1 MELPS
6 PDRWRRIATLFAEA
20 VDVPPSERTAFLEDR
35 IEDASLR
42 AELARLLLA
51 HDRADGF
58 LDELDTGRA
67 AGLIREAEDGVEPGE
82 SIGPYRV
89 VRRLGH
95 GGMGVVWLAHD
106 PRLDR
111 RVALKLLPAHRST
124 DDAARRSLTEEAKAA
139 SALDHPH
146 IATIYDIGDAP
157 DGRVFIAMAFYEG
170 ESLRDRLERGRLSV
184 EETLAVATPLADAL
198 AAAHAAGIVHRD
210 VKPGNVIL
218 TPSGGVKLVDFGVA
232 KLPAT
237 PAPTSP
243 MAGTPPYMSPEQVRG
258 EEVDGR
264 ADIWSL
270 GVVLYEMLSG
280 RRPFG
285 GADEAALLRAIQKE
299 NPTEIRRLSPEVPA
313 PLARIV
319 ERCLARSPSARF
331 ASASELRDALRAMS
345 GTGTARRRRR
355 LRGAALALA
364 LTVGLAAGVR
374 LLVGGGATV
383 PPSTFSGSTADV
395 APGVAAAG
403 PTRLAVLP
411 FANLGTDPQDEYFA
425 EGLTDELISRL
436 AGLSQLRVIARTS
449 VLRYQGT
456 DRSIPAI
463 AAELGVARVLEGGI
477 RRVDDR
483 VRITVQLVD
492 ASTQEAVWSEAY
504 DAELEDVL
512 GVQRDIA
519 ERVAAALELR
529 LEPGDRQTL
538 AGTDAVDPDAYLL
551 YLRGR
556 HFLNRRTEQT
566 LHQAVESFQDAIRR
580 DTSFAAAYASLAQA
594 YMHLG
599 NYGFAR
605 AEQVFPQARR
615 AAERALGLP
624 GAPAEAHAVLAL
636 LYVAERDF
644 ASAEQAFL
652 RALDLRPNDATARH
666 LYGFFLGIRDRTA
679 EALREVR
686 FAQELDPLA
695 LPITSSLARL
705 LTYAEETGE
714 AFEQLDAAIR
724 LEPAYP
730 WTWFGLALAHTQR
743 NAHDE
748 AIRTAERALELAP
761 GQPRVRATVVALRAR
776 AGDDAPARQLLSELE
791 AAPDSDAYAYELALI
806 HAALND
812 PDRAF
817 ARLSRTRWSSET
829 LFSLRTDPLL
839 ATLRSDRRY
848 ARLLRTLGMEI

>member
-1 MELPS
+1 LELPS

-20 VDVPPSERTAFLEDR
+20 VDVPPAERTAFLENR

-67 AGLIREAEDGVEPGE
+67 ATLIREADDGIEPGE

-89 VRRLGH
+89 VRRLGR

-111 RVALKLLPAHRST
+111 AVALKLLPAHRST
-124 DDAARRSLTEEAKAA
+124 DDAARLSLTEEAKAA

-146 IATIYDIGDAP
+146 IAGIYDIGDAP
-157 DGRVFIAMAFYEG
+157 DGRVFIAMAFCEG
-170 ESLRDRLERGRLSV
+170 ESLRDRLQRGRLSV
-184 EETLAVATPLADAL
+184 AETLAVATPLADAL

-218 TPSGGVKLVDFGVA
+218 TPSGGVKLLDFGVA
-232 KLPAT
+232 VLPAT
-237 PAPTSP
+237 RAAASP
-243 MAGTPPYMSPEQVRG
+243 MAGTPPYMSPEQCRG

-285 GADEAALLRAIQKE
+285 GADEAALLRAIQSE
-299 NPTEIRRLSPEVPA
+299 SPPELRRLRPEIGA

-319 ERCLARSPSARF
+319 ERCLARSPAARF
-331 ASASELRDALRAMS
+331 ASASELGDALRAVS
-345 GTGTARRRRR
+345 GTRTARRSRQ
-355 LRGAALALA
+355 LRSATLALA
-364 LTVGLAAGVR
+364 LTVGLAAGVW
-374 LLVGGGATV
+374 LLVGGGAF
-383 PPSTFSGSTADV
+383 PASSSNGATAAF
-395 APGVAAAG
+395 APGAPTAG

-411 FANLGTDPQDEYFA
+411 FANLGADPQDEYFA
-425 EGLTDELISRL
+425 EGLTDEMISRL
-436 AGLSQLRVIARTS
+436 AGLRQLRVIARTS
-449 VLRYQGT
+449 VLRYRGT

-463 AAELGVARVLEGGI
+463 AAELGVSRVLEGGI
-477 RRVDDR
+477 RRVGDR

-492 ASTQEAVWSEAY
+492 ASTQEAIWSDVY
-504 DAELEDVL
+504 DADLGDVL

-519 ERVAAALELR
+519 ERVAASLQLS

-538 AGTDAVDPDAYLL
+538 AGTGSVDPDAYIL

-556 HFLNRRTEQT
+556 HFLNRRTEQP
-566 LHQAVESFQDAIRR
+566 LHQAVASFQDAIRR
-580 DTSFAAAYASLAQA
+580 DTSFAAAHAGLAQA

-599 NYGFAR
+599 NYGFAP
-605 AEQVFPQARR
+605 AEHVFPQARR
-615 AAERALGLP
+615 AAERALSLP
-624 GAPAEAHAVLAL
+624 AAPAEAHAVLAL

-652 RALDLRPNDATARH
+652 RALDLRPNDAMARH

-686 FAQELDPLA
+686 FAHELDPLA

-705 LTYAEETGE
+705 LIYAGETAE
-714 AFEQLDAAIR
+714 AFEHLDAAIR

-743 NAHDE
+743 NELDE
-748 AIRTAERALELAP
+748 AIRTAARALELAP
-761 GQPRVRATVVALRAR
+761 GQPRLRATLAALRAR
-776 AGDDAPARQLLSELE
+776 AGDDTTARQLLGEME
-791 AAPDSDAYAYELALI
+791 AATDPDASAFELALI
-806 HAALND
+806 HATLND

-817 ARLSRTRWSSET
+817 ARLSRARWSSET

-848 ARLLRTLGMEI
+848 ALLLQALEIEP

>member
-6 PDRWRRIATLFAEA
+6 PDRWRRIASLFAEA
-20 VDVPPSERTAFLEDR
+20 VDVPPPERAAFLEDR
-35 IEDASLR
+35 IEDATLR

-51 HDRADGF
+51 HERADGF

-67 AGLIREAEDGVEPGE
+67 ATLIREDEDGIEPGE

-111 RVALKLLPAHRST
+111 QVALKLLPSHRST
-124 DDAARRSLTEEAKAA
+124 DDAARRRLTEEAKAA

-157 DGRVFIAMAFYEG
+157 DGRLFIAMAFYEG
-170 ESLRDRLERGRLSV
+170 ESLRDRLERGPLPV
-184 EETLAVATPLADAL
+184 GEAVAVATQLADAL
-198 AAAHAAGIVHRD
+198 AAAHAVGIVHRD

-218 TPSGGVKLVDFGVA
+218 TQSGGVKLVDFGVA
-232 KLPAT
+232 KLPA
-237 PAPTSP
+237 ARAAASL
-243 MAGTPPYMSPEQVRG
+243 MAGTPPYMSPEQFRG

-270 GVVLYEMLSG
+270 GVVLYEVLSG

-285 GADEAALLRAIQKE
+285 GADEAALLRAIQNE
-299 NPTEIRRLSPEVPA
+299 TPPELRQLNPEVPA

-319 ERCLARSPSARF
+319 ERCLARSPATRF
-331 ASASELRDALRAMS
+331 ASASELRDALRAPS
-345 GTGTARRRRR
+345 ATGTSHRRRR

-364 LTVGLAAGVR
+364 LMVGIAAGVR
-374 LLVGGGATV
+374 LLVGGGAV
-383 PPSTFSGSTADV
+383 PPPPSDGSTATL
-395 APGVAAAG
+395 APGAPTSE

-411 FANLGTDPQDEYFA
+411 FANLGTDPEDEYFA
-425 EGLTDELISRL
+425 EGLTDEMISRL

-449 VLRYQGT
+449 VLRYQGA
-456 DRSIPAI
+456 DRSIPDV
-463 AAELGVARVLEGGI
+463 AAELGVVRLLEGGI
-477 RRVDDR
+477 RRVEDR

-492 ASTQEAVWSEAY
+492 ASTQEALWSEAY

-519 ERVAAALELR
+519 ERVAAALQLR
-529 LEPGDRQTL
+529 LEPGDRQTF
-538 AGTDAVDPDAYLL
+538 AVTGTVDPDAYLL

-556 HFLNRRTEQT
+556 HFLNRRTEQA

-580 DTSFAAAYASLAQA
+580 DTAFAAAHASLAEA

-599 NYGFAR
+599 NYGFAP
-605 AEQVFPQARR
+605 AEHVFPQARR

-624 GAPAEAHAVLAL
+624 DGPAEAHAVLAL
-636 LYVAERDF
+636 LHVAERDF

-652 RALDLRPNDATARH
+652 RALALRPNDATARH

-686 FAQELDPLA
+686 LAQELDPLA

-705 LTYAEETGE
+705 LTYAGETGE
-714 AFEQLDAAIR
+714 AFEHLDAAIR

-730 WTWFGLALAHTQR
+730 WTWFGLALAQTQR
-743 NAHDE
+743 DAHGE
-748 AIRTAERALELAP
+748 AVRTAERALDLAP
-761 GQPRVRATVVALRAR
+761 GQPRLRATLAALQAR
-776 AGDDAPARQLLSELE
+776 AGDDAPARQLLRELE
-791 AAPDSDAYAYELALI
+791 AATEPDAYAYELTLV
-806 HAALND
+806 HAALGEID
-812 PDRAF
+812 PAF

-839 ATLRSDRRY
+839 APLRSDRRY
-848 ARLLRTLGMEI
+848 TRLLRTLGMDP

>member
-20 VDVPPSERTAFLEDR
+20 VDVPPSERSAFLEDR

-67 AGLIREAEDGVEPGE
+67 ATLIREADDGIEPGE

-111 RVALKLLPAHRST
+111 QVALKLLPAHRST
-124 DDAARRSLTEEAKAA
+124 DDAARQSLTEEAKAA

-146 IATIYDIGDAP
+146 IASIYDIGDAP

-184 EETLAVATPLADAL
+184 DEALAVATPLADAL

-232 KLPAT
+232 KLPAV
-237 PAPTSP
+237 PAATSP
-243 MAGTPPYMSPEQVRG
+243 MAGTPPYMSPEQIRG

-270 GVVLYEMLSG
+270 GVVLYEMLAG

-285 GADEAALLRAIQKE
+285 GADEAALLRAIQSESPPKL
-299 NPTEIRRLSPEVPA
+299 RRLRSEIAA

-319 ERCLARSPSARF
+319 ERCLARSPAARF
-331 ASASELRDALRAMS
+331 ASASELRDALRAVS
-345 GTGTARRRRR
+345 GTGTARRRGQ
-355 LRGAALALA
+355 LRSAALAVA
-364 LTVGLAAGVR
+364 LTAGLAAGIR
-374 LLVGGGATV
+374 LLVGGGTV
-383 PPSTFSGSTADV
+383 PPTPSNGATAAF
-395 APGVAAAG
+395 APGAPTSG

-411 FANLGTDPQDEYFA
+411 FANLGTDPEDEYFA
-425 EGLTDELISRL
+425 EGLTDEMISRL
-436 AGLSQLRVIARTS
+436 AGLRQLRVIARTS

-463 AAELGVARVLEGGI
+463 AEELGVARVLEGGI

-504 DAELEDVL
+504 DSDLEDVL

-519 ERVAAALELR
+519 ERVAAALQLR

-556 HFLNRRTEQT
+556 HFLNRRTEQP
-566 LHQAVESFQDAIRR
+566 LHQAVASFQDAIRR
-580 DTSFAAAYASLAQA
+580 DTSFAAAHASLAQA
-594 YMHLG
+594 YLHLG
-599 NYGFAR
+599 NYGFAP
-605 AEQVFPQARR
+605 AEHVFPQARR

-644 ASAEQAFL
+644 ARAEQAFL
-652 RALDLRPNDATARH
+652 RALDIRPNDATARH

-679 EALREVR
+679 DALREVR
-686 FAQELDPLA
+686 LAQELDPLA

-705 LTYAEETGE
+705 LTYAGETGE
-714 AFEQLDAAIR
+714 AFEHLDAAIR

-743 NAHDE
+743 NEHDE
-748 AIRTAERALELAP
+748 AIRSAERALELAP
-761 GQPRVRATVVALRAR
+761 GQPRLRATLAALRAR
-776 AGDDAPARQLLSELE
+776 AGDDTPARQLLGEIE
-791 AAPDSDAYAYELALI
+791 AAADPDAYAFELALI

-817 ARLSRTRWSSET
+817 ARLSRTRWNSET

-839 ATLRSDRRY
+839 ATLRFDRRY
-848 ARLLRTLGMEI
+848 ARLLRTLEIEP